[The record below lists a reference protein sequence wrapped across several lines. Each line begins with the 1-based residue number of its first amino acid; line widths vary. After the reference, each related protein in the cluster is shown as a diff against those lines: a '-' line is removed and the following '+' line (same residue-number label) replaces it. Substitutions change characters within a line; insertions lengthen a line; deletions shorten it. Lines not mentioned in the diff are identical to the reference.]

1 MAETDAV
8 LLFDKEGAT
17 EVAEQGVL
25 LGDLDDDQLLW
36 IDRGSDGRDDAELSL
51 DLEAE
56 LARRLGEPAE
66 RPSLIT
72 GESSI
77 FVTVSIPVEG
87 QEFTPLRVLMGRN
100 WVVTAHDGRTTVLDG
115 FRELAEG
122 AGELG
127 SLDGPS
133 FLATVLEWVFD
144 AYREGFEAIE
154 LELAE
159 FDVRALEGRLGDPDE
174 EVQGLVRLR
183 QGVGRLRRE
192 LVKHRVI
199 VTGLAHSELDALSTP
214 ESAARFSCA
223 GRPAGRD
230 HSSRGRRPRCARR
243 VVRRDHRAQRASDE
257 PDHEGPGPRHRPLP
271 SGVVSRRADGRQLQG
286 RLLLERCVL
295 LGAGLRDRGQRGHDA
310 RRSSGAWMDLTPWS
324 ARRLVQAVVTSR
336 GIALGRPVDLL
347 FDAQLE
353 YALGL
358 DVLLRRPAVPLPAV
372 ARVPPFAAVDR
383 GSQPAL
389 AARNGRG
396 RLLPPHGS
404 LAPRSPHAER
414 GARRGRR
421 PRRGRPR
428 RGRAP
433 EAVRQDERGDSLNVD
448 FAVAA
453 GGLRGRR
460 ELRRRGRRRGRP
472 ARRARAQERP
482 AGRDRRRARSGSWS
496 T

>member
-214 ESAARFSCA
+214 ESAARFTALADRLEGTTQAA
-223 GRPAGRD
+223 GDARD
-230 HSSRGRRPRCARR
+230 ALVASFDVIIARSE
-243 VVRRDHRAQRASDE
+243 HRTNQIMKVLALVTVLFL
-257 PDHEGPGPRHRPLP
+257 PGSFL
-271 SGVVSRRADGRQLQG
+271 
-286 RLLLERCVL
+286 
-295 LGAGLRDRGQRGHDA
+295 AGLMGVNFKVGFF
-310 RRSSGAWMDLTPWS
+310 SNGAYFWVLVCVIAAS
-324 ARRLVQAVVTSR
+324 AVMTLVA
-336 GIALGRPVDLL
+336 
-347 FDAQLE
+347 
-353 YALGL
+353 
-358 DVLLRRPAVPLPAV
+358 
-372 ARVPPFAAVDR
+372 ARVR
-383 GSQPAL
+383 G
-389 AARNGRG
+389 
-396 RLLPPHGS
+396 
-404 LAPRSPHAER
+404 
-414 GARRGRR
+414 
-421 PRRGRPR
+421 
-428 RGRAP
+428 
-433 EAVRQDERGDSLNVD
+433 
-448 FAVAA
+448 
-453 GGLRGRR
+453 
-460 ELRRRGRRRGRP
+460 
-472 ARRARAQERP
+472 
-482 AGRDRRRARSGSWS
+482 WI
-496 T
+496 